1 MPLPRTLIVGHGY
14 LGAFLAEDL
23 SRAGFAVAA
32 LHRGA
37 ALQGAYPVL
46 SGDLASTD
54 SLREAG
60 RRFPPE
66 VVVHC
71 ASSGR
76 GGAEA
81 YRTVFVEGI
90 RRLRSVFPEAPIC
103 FTSSTSVY
111 GQADGSRVDEGSET
125 APERETGRLLLEAE
139 SLVREGGGVALRLA
153 GIYGPGRSV
162 HLKRLFDGSARIE
175 DAEPSRF
182 LNQIHRDD
190 AAGAIRH
197 LLESAPAS
205 LRGGLFNVVDDVPLT
220 QRECYEALAARFG
233 LPVPPLAPPDPD
245 RKRGWT
251 HKIVSNAALRTTGWV
266 PQFPSFLDAVDRDPR
281 LVPSIRGAPGGP

>member
-1 MPLPRTLIVGHGY
+1 MSAPRVLIIGHGY
-14 LGAFLAEDL
+14 LGAFLAGEL
-23 SRAGFAVAA
+23 RRAGFAVAA
-32 LHRGA
+32 LHRGEA
-37 ALQGAYPVL
+37 VGGDIPVL
-46 SGDLASTD
+46 TGDVTSVD
-54 SLREAG
+54 SLRELG
-60 RRFPPE
+60 RQFSPE
-66 VVVHC
+66 AIVHC

-81 YRTVFVEGI
+81 YRQVFVEGM
-90 RRLRSVFPEAPIC
+90 RHLRAVFPGAPVC

-111 GQADGSRVDEGSET
+111 GQTDGSRVDEASET
-125 APERETGRLLLEAE
+125 APDRETGLLLLEAE
-139 SLVREGGGVALRLA
+139 AIAREGGGTALRLA

-197 LLESAPAS
+197 LLSVDPEIR
-205 LRGGLFNVVDDVPLT
+205 RGALFNVVDDTPLT
-220 QRECYEALAARFG
+220 QRECYEALAALFG
-233 LPVPPLAPPDPD
+233 LSAPPLAPPDPG

-251 HKIVSNAALRTTGWV
+251 HKIVSNAALRATGWA
-266 PQFPSFLDAVDRDPR
+266 PRYPSFLDAVDRDPR
-281 LVPSIRGAPGGP
+281 LVPSIREAGEGE